1 MRFLDLV
8 RFVIA
13 ALAGQRLRSFLSAL
27 GVAIGVAAVIVL
39 TSLGEG
45 ARSYVVSQFTQ
56 FGTNLMAV
64 NPGRVKTMG
73 MPGVLGGTTHKLTI
87 DDAVAVSR
95 LPGVEKVVPV
105 VMGQARVVGNGRGRS
120 VFIYGVNHEATGAWR
135 FSVAEGRFLPP
146 MDPHRKGNVIV
157 LGPKLAREIFPAA
170 SALGRRVRVGG
181 WSFRVIGVMAPKGRL
196 LGFDLDDSAYLP
208 VATAMAMFNLDELNE
223 MDVLAASTDSIAA
236 VKDALTRLLI
246 HRHRGEYDF
255 TVTTQDEMLAT
266 FGRVIGI
273 ITVAV
278 SGIGGISL
286 LVGAMGILTIMWI
299 SVNER
304 TSEIGVLVALGV
316 RRRMVEYLFLLES
329 VALSG
334 AGGAGGL
341 AVGLGLGAALR
352 AAIPG
357 FPFQTPPVAVAAA
370 VAMSLLVGVASGVVP
385 AHRAASLDPIEALR
399 EE

>member
-1 MRFLDLV
+1 MRTADLL
-8 RFVIA
+8 RFVVS

-27 GVAIGVAAVIVL
+27 GVGIGVAAVIVL

-64 NPGRVKTMG
+64 NPGRVKTLG

-87 DDAVAVSR
+87 DDAVAIGR
-95 LPGVEKVVPV
+95 LPGVEKFVPV
-105 VMGQARVVGNGRGRS
+105 VMGQALVVGNGRGRS
-120 VFIYGVNHEATGAWR
+120 VFIYGVNHQATAAWR
-135 FSVAEGRFLPP
+135 FTVAEGRFLPAI
-146 MDPHRKGNVIV
+146 DPHRKGSFIV
-157 LGPKLAREIFPAA
+157 LGPKLAREIFPAVT
-170 SALGRRVRVGG
+170 ALGRRVRVGG

-196 LGFDLDDSAYLP
+196 LGFDLDDSAYIP
-208 VATAMAMFNLDELNE
+208 VATAMALFNVDELNE
-223 MDVLAASTDSIAA
+223 IDLLTRSAEAIPG
-236 VKDALTRLLI
+236 VKAALTRTLI
-246 HRHRGEYDF
+246 ERHRGEYDF

-273 ITVAV
+273 ITAAV

-304 TSEIGVLVALGV
+304 TSEIGVLRALGV
-316 RRRMVEYLFLLES
+316 RRRMVERLFLLES
-329 VALSG
+329 VVLAG

-341 AVGLGLGAALR
+341 AAGLGLGAALR

-357 FPFQTPPVAVAAA
+357 FPFRTPPAAIAAA

-385 AHRAASLDPIEALR
+385 ARRAAALDPIEALR